1 MSKFGAIK
9 RASKAR
15 ESQPVSTPERAVTAE
30 EKAEAK
36 PKKRGRPKGKRSN
49 PAFTQVTAYMRK
61 DTYKNAQKA
70 LLDEDEEFSEL
81 VEDLV
86 SKWLKSRS

>member
-1 MSKFGAIK
+1 MSKFDGIRGIRRERTQKPAPEGK
-9 RASKAR
+9 DDKEEAPAR
-15 ESQPVSTPERAVTAE
+15 
-30 EKAEAK
+30 
-36 PKKRGRPKGKRSN
+36 KRGRPKGKRSN
-49 PAFTQVTAYMRK
+49 PDFTQVTAYMRK